1 MKSALIFFRNLTSN
15 FDGEYYQ
22 SVINCFSIGG
32 LKADTVEILSHTD
45 DLGFTRRL
53 AEFKDMF
60 ENIVIIGG
68 DSVAFDLKSII
79 AQSFDT
85 TFVENENAKTF
96 LDAVSKEKNVVY
108 PESYASLPIESSVI
122 PNINGGYQGFIMD
135 SNELTLSVLPFD
147 LKEVKVMCDKYVLP
161 YLENKLG
168 IKKTRLTL
176 KYFGDLT
183 VLNDILQKAEKIREN
198 SFTWTV
204 NEKYGDAQ
212 VDLTFPYETDEQI
225 KKDIVRFIVSNL
237 RENIYAEYD
246 VGLGER
252 LFDLLRLRKVKLSL
266 AESFTGG
273 RVVAEIIKNSGASAY
288 VNEGL
293 VPYSNQSK
301 IKRLGVQSKDL
312 ASQGAVSAVV
322 AYQMA
327 LGLLKE
333 GNCDMAICT
342 TGIAGPNSDDTD
354 KPVGLCY
361 IAVGMKDGIHT
372 YRNRLSGTR
381 EQITETAKNTALFLA
396 IKKLKTL

>member
-1 MKSALIFFRNLTSN
+1 M
-15 FDGEYYQ
+15 
-22 SVINCFSIGG
+22 
-32 LKADTVEILSHTD
+32 
-45 DLGFTRRL
+45 
-53 AEFKDMF
+53 
-60 ENIVIIGG
+60 
-68 DSVAFDLKSII
+68 
-79 AQSFDT
+79 
-85 TFVENENAKTF
+85 
-96 LDAVSKEKNVVY
+96 
-108 PESYASLPIESSVI
+108 
-122 PNINGGYQGFIMD
+122 
-135 SNELTLSVLPFD
+135 
-147 LKEVKVMCDKYVLP
+147 
-161 YLENKLG
+161 
-168 IKKTRLTL
+168 
-176 KYFGDLT
+176 
-183 VLNDILQKAEKIREN
+183 
-198 SFTWTV
+198 
-204 NEKYGDAQ
+204 
-212 VDLTFPYETDEQI
+212 
-225 KKDIVRFIVSNL
+225 
-237 RENIYAEYD
+237 
-246 VGLGER
+246 
-252 LFDLLRLRKVKLSL
+252 RLRKVKLSL

-312 ASQGAVSAVV
+312 DSQGAVSAVV